1 MKKRCISF
9 FLSVCLLISLMSL
22 TALAATDSKAPVIDK
37 QSISISSESATVG
50 DIVTVTVKVTDNE
63 AVSRVSITFW
73 NNDTSEQHNLS
84 MLRKGDT
91 DLFSCQFVVTEY
103 TPSGTWRIHSIL
115 AYDTTDNS
123 SSIYFS
129 DNENTFSVVG
139 TSSPMTIR
147 NEDVS
152 IDKSTATVGD
162 TITISVKVGSEKVKR
177 VSLDLINRD
186 SGRQDHFLEM
196 QYDTAAE
203 SYIYRLKV
211 VDTLPSGYWE
221 IGFINASDEYG
232 YGIAEFVGNSKT
244 GFTIIGTTADT
255 EAPVVD
261 NTTLSF
267 SKLEIDQGESSVIS
281 VKITDNIQVGRV
293 VFSIRNEETGKLLA
307 YPNMTYNAETDR
319 YEYVFVADDTIPSG
333 HWKLCS
339 IHACDTT
346 NNLNLQSYYSW
357 DYFILVKGENN
368 HVWQEDKAIEPTC
381 TRTGLTAGSSCSIC
395 GKVNIA
401 QQIIDKKP
409 HSFTN
414 KPSYQKASDATCTDP
429 ATYYVRCDNCTCVS
443 DSLTTPVG
451 FANGHRWKAA
461 TCTEPKTCISCGAI
475 EGIASGHN
483 FISSQAY
490 CTNGCGMKNPDYIFS
505 YTPSHNPSNEQNTD
519 KSENVK
525 NPFADVKADDYFYD
539 AVMWAVNKGIA
550 LGATETS
557 FNPSG
562 ISTRAE
568 MITFLWR
575 AAGMP
580 ESSSDSTSFSDISE
594 SNYYYKA
601 VLWATEIGIV
611 KGSSATVFDPDAAC
625 TRAQAVT
632 FLYRFAGVNS
642 KYSNNT
648 FVDINASN
656 YYSNAVNWAANTRIT
671 VGTSTNAFS
680 PNADCTRAQIITF
693 PYRYMGK

>member
-307 YPNMTYNAETDR
+307 YPWQYQ
-319 YEYVFVADDTIPSG
+319 IP
-333 HWKLCS
+333 HC
-339 IHACDTT
+339 
-346 NNLNLQSYYSW
+346 
-357 DYFILVKGENN
+357 
-368 HVWQEDKAIEPTC
+368 
-381 TRTGLTAGSSCSIC
+381 R
-395 GKVNIA
+395 
-401 QQIIDKKP
+401 
-409 HSFTN
+409 
-414 KPSYQKASDATCTDP
+414 
-429 ATYYVRCDNCTCVS
+429 R
-443 DSLTTPVG
+443 
-451 FANGHRWKAA
+451 
-461 TCTEPKTCISCGAI
+461 
-475 EGIASGHN
+475 
-483 FISSQAY
+483 
-490 CTNGCGMKNPDYIFS
+490 
-505 YTPSHNPSNEQNTD
+505 
-519 KSENVK
+519 
-525 NPFADVKADDYFYD
+525 
-539 AVMWAVNKGIA
+539 
-550 LGATETS
+550 
-557 FNPSG
+557 
-562 ISTRAE
+562 
-568 MITFLWR
+568 
-575 AAGMP
+575 
-580 ESSSDSTSFSDISE
+580 
-594 SNYYYKA
+594 
-601 VLWATEIGIV
+601 
-611 KGSSATVFDPDAAC
+611 
-625 TRAQAVT
+625 
-632 FLYRFAGVNS
+632 
-642 KYSNNT
+642 
-648 FVDINASN
+648 
-656 YYSNAVNWAANTRIT
+656 WAARY
-671 VGTSTNAFS
+671 S
-680 PNADCTRAQIITF
+680 P
-693 PYRYMGK
+693 MGH